1 MQPPSPSL
9 YRPSSTLTREQA
21 PLGTSLSASEI
32 LLPPHLL
39 ASPFP
44 RSHQLGPPGHLSVCL
59 QILLPPHLLASPS
72 PRSHQLEVR
81 FYGESDLW
89 RAHLECGEGE
99 HHASSTMAKPM
110 HQLEQGP
117 LEQGKQGE
125 HAERDFAPGRV
136 SYSHMYRPSTHQ
148 SFYFYFYLLILFAQM
163 Y

>member
-21 PLGTSLSASEI
+21 PLDTSLSVSE
-32 LLPPHLL
+32 
-39 ASPFP
+39 
-44 RSHQLGPPGHLSVCL
+44 
-59 QILLPPHLLASPS
+59 ILLPPHLLASPS

-89 RAHLECGEGE
+89 RSHLECGEGE
-99 HHASSTMAKPM
+99 HHASSTMAKHM

-136 SYSHMYRPSTHQ
+136 SYTYV
-148 SFYFYFYLLILFAQM
+148 
-163 Y
+163 